1 MTDPTK
7 IFIYVNDKK
16 TSLAA
21 YLAMD
26 PKTVKTVDAIGCTA
40 LTELRAD
47 AAKTVY
53 AIGCTALTELRADAA
68 EAVYANGCTALT
80 ELRADAAKTVYA
92 SGCTALTELRADA
105 AKTVYAS
112 GCTALRSHKIIHGGT
127 DKRGYGFSAINLRG
141 AWRIVAGCRNFTPEQ
156 AIAHWSSPG
165 KSAECLAL
173 AKELIAKIDEQA
185 KSEGT

>member
-7 IFIYVNDKK
+7 IFIYVNDEK

-47 AAKTVY
+47 AAETV
-53 AIGCTALTELRADAA
+53 
-68 EAVYANGCTALT
+68 N
-80 ELRADAAKTVYA
+80 
-92 SGCTALTELRADA
+92 
-105 AKTVYAS
+105 AS

-127 DKRGYGFSAINLRG
+127 DKRGYGFSAINCRG

-185 KSEGT
+185 KSE